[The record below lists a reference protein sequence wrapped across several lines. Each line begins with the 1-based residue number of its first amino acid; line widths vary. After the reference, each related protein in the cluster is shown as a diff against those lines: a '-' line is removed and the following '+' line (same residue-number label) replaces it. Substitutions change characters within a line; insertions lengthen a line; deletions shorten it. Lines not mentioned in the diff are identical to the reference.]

1 MTVNNTTSPEID
13 ITRYSSYTK
22 LIRVTARVLA
32 VGQRN
37 LRPSLKNAAKT
48 LTPADIGRAEIFW
61 IRKAQESLKEQVIE
75 GKFKRLCP
83 RTREDGIIVIGSHAA
98 KWMQMS
104 YNQHEVILLAH
115 DHRFSRLY
123 TERIHF
129 GASNGMLRSSK
140 FSQRKTNWTKPNLT
154 GRWILPVP
162 QQSVCWVDRHQ
173 EYQAVPSERLTT

>member
-1 MTVNNTTSPEID
+1 MTTQVMVNDTTSPEID

-37 LRPSLKNAAKT
+37 PRPSLKNAAKT
-48 LTPADIGRAEIFW
+48 LTPADIERAEIFW

-83 RTREDGIIVIGSHAA
+83 RTREDGIIVVGSRAA

-123 TERIHF
+123 TEHIHKQAHQ
-129 GASNGMLRSSK
+129 GVACMNMHTTTSK
-140 FSQRKTNWTKPNLT
+140 
-154 GRWILPVP
+154 
-162 QQSVCWVDRHQ
+162 
-173 EYQAVPSERLTT
+173 